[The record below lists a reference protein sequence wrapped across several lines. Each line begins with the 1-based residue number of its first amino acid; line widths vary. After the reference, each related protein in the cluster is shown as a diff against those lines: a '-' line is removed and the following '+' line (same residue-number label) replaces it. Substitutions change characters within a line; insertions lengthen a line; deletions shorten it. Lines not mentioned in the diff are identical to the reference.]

1 MSQAPKTD
9 LARELWETCP
19 ECYGNLLAD
28 RDGALYCARGHYRA
42 ANATSLPPDVDAG
55 QIVNEFEEVLA
66 VEKERAKENMSKGGR
81 GERVGNVSNPSD
93 NETSAAR
100 EKAAEK
106 VNADISGRTL
116 EKGRGKESQ
125 GPDSSQNLLES
136 EGDAGQIVNEFEEML
151 EIEEKKAEDRMEEA
165 GSVGGKGI
173 ENFQYPSK
181 GLAKDKAAEKVNADI
196 SGRTL
201 EKGRGKESQGPDSSQ
216 NLLESEGDAGQ
227 MLIADGGG
235 RE

>member
-55 QIVNEFEEVLA
+55 QIVNEFEE
-66 VEKERAKENMSKGGR
+66 
-81 GERVGNVSNPSD
+81 
-93 NETSAAR
+93 
-100 EKAAEK
+100 
-106 VNADISGRTL
+106 
-116 EKGRGKESQ
+116 
-125 GPDSSQNLLES
+125 
-136 EGDAGQIVNEFEEML
+136 ML
-151 EIEEKKAEDRMEEA
+151 EIEEKRAQDRMEEA
-165 GSVGGKGI
+165 GSVGGKGS
-173 ENFQYPSK
+173 EKFHNPSK
-181 GLAKDKAAEKVNADI
+181 GRARDKAAE
-196 SGRTL
+196 
-201 EKGRGKESQGPDSSQ
+201 
-216 NLLESEGDAGQ
+216 